1 MLDMIL
7 ITFKFVAISLW
18 PVMIFPKE
26 CSCAD
31 EKHVSSATVEQNVLW
46 TSVTAIWPKI
56 QFNFLGFCFTFNLGD
71 LLVPESGM
79 LSPITV
85 ASSSSLLALG
95 MSVHRSGCSV
105 LSTHTFRTV
114 NPCLLNC

>member
-26 CSCAD
+26 CSFAD

-46 TSVTAIWPKI
+46 ASVTAIWPKI
-56 QFNFLGFCFTFNLGD
+56 QFNFSGFCLVFNLGD
-71 LLVPESGM
+71 LFVHESGM
-79 LSPITV
+79 LSPYYC
-85 ASSSSLLALG
+85 G
-95 MSVHRSGCSV
+95 
-105 LSTHTFRTV
+105 F
-114 NPCLLNC
+114 